1 MPPSAQ
7 DIMLIGG
14 IPALISYQMPRAVYR
29 GVFVGLSAEVD
40 FFASTVAG
48 LEPQGE
54 AALRS
59 FLKLC
64 QREQRSPLL
73 MSDEGR
79 KNYLL
84 EEIYEQMAE
93 PARRC
98 GVDLYAVVRKQVT
111 AFQPGGGEG
120 ASAGAILLTL

>member
-1 MPPSAQ
+1 
-7 DIMLIGG
+7 MLIGG
-14 IPALISYQMPRAVYR
+14 IPALISYQSPRAVFR
-29 GVFVGLSAEVD
+29 GVFVGLNAEVD

-59 FLKLC
+59 FFKRC
-64 QREQRSPLL
+64 QSSQRSPLRL
-73 MSDEGR
+73 SDDGQ

-98 GVDLYAVVRKQVT
+98 GIDLYDVVREQVR
-111 AFQPGGGEG
+111 AFQPGGG
-120 ASAGAILLTL
+120 AAAPAILLSL

>member
-1 MPPSAQ
+1 MPSSVQ

-14 IPALISYQMPRAVYR
+14 IPALISFQVPRALFR
-29 GVFVGLSAEVD
+29 GVFVGLNAEVD

-48 LEPQGE
+48 LEPQGQ

-59 FLKLC
+59 FFTLC
-64 QREQRSPLL
+64 QNNRRSPLRL
-73 MSDEGR
+73 SEDGQ

-84 EEIYEQMAE
+84 EEIYEQMVE

-98 GVDLYAVVRKQVT
+98 GIDLYDVVREQVRS
-111 AFQPGGGEG
+111 FQPGGGD
-120 ASAGAILLTL
+120 AAPAILLSL

>member
-14 IPALISYQMPRAVYR
+14 IPALISYQVPHAVFR
-29 GVFVGLSAEVD
+29 GVFVGLNAEVD

-59 FLKLC
+59 FLHLC
-64 QREQRSPLL
+64 QSNRRSPLL
-73 MSDEGR
+73 LSGDAQ
-79 KNYLL
+79 KTYLL

-93 PARRC
+93 PARQC
-98 GVDLYAVVRKQVT
+98 GIDLYDVVREQVRT
-111 AFQPGGGEG
+111 FQPGEG
-120 ASAGAILLTL
+120 KSAPAILLSL

>member
-40 FFASTVAG
+40 FFANTVAG

-59 FLKLC
+59 FFKLC
-64 QREQRSPLL
+64 QREQRSPLQV
-73 MSDEGR
+73 SDEGR

-98 GVDLYAVVRKQVT
+98 GIDLYAVVREQVT
-111 AFQPGGGEG
+111 AFQPGGEG
-120 ASAGAILLTL
+120 GSAGAILLSL

>member
-14 IPALISYQMPRAVYR
+14 IPALISYQVPRAVFR
-29 GVFVGLSAEVD
+29 GVFVGLNAEVD

-59 FLKLC
+59 FLQLC
-64 QREQRSPLL
+64 QRTRRSPLRL
-73 MSDEGR
+73 SDGGQ

-98 GVDLYAVVRKQVT
+98 GIDLYHVVREQVRT
-111 AFQPGGGEG
+111 FEPGGGRG
-120 ASAGAILLTL
+120 APAILLSL

>member
-1 MPPSAQ
+1 
-7 DIMLIGG
+7 MLIGG
-14 IPALISYQMPRAVYR
+14 IPALISYQMPRAVFR
-29 GVFVGLSAEVD
+29 GVFVGLNGEVD

-59 FLKLC
+59 YLKLC
-64 QREQRSPLL
+64 QRTLSSPLRV
-73 MSDEGR
+73 SEGGQ
-79 KNYLL
+79 KDYLL

-98 GVDLYAVVRKQVT
+98 GIDLYEVVREQVQ
-111 AFQPGGGEG
+111 AFQPGGEG
-120 ASAGAILLTL
+120 AAPAILLSL

>member
-1 MPPSAQ
+1 
-7 DIMLIGG
+7 MLIGG
-14 IPALISYQMPRAVYR
+14 IPVLISYQLPHAVFR

-64 QREQRSPLL
+64 QNTRRSPLL
-73 MSDEGR
+73 LSEGGQ

-84 EEIYEQMAE
+84 EELYEQMAE
-93 PARRC
+93 PARLS
-98 GVDLYAVVRKQVT
+98 GIDLYDVVRRQVRT
-111 AFQPGGGEG
+111 FQPGAGVG
-120 ASAGAILLTL
+120 APAILLSL

>member
-1 MPPSAQ
+1 MSPPAQ

-14 IPALISYQMPRAVYR
+14 IPALISYQMPRAVFR
-29 GVFVGLSAEVD
+29 GVFVGLDAEVD

-64 QREQRSPLL
+64 QRTRRAPLRV
-73 MSDEGR
+73 SEGGQ
-79 KNYLL
+79 KDYLL

-98 GVDLYAVVRKQVT
+98 GIDLYEVVREQVQ
-111 AFQPGGGEG
+111 AFQPGGGVG
-120 ASAGAILLTL
+120 ASAILLSL

>member
-14 IPALISYQMPRAVYR
+14 IPALISYQVPRSVFR
-29 GVFVGLSAEVD
+29 GVFVGLNAEVD

-48 LEPQGE
+48 LEPHGE

-59 FLKLC
+59 FLNLC
-64 QREQRSPLL
+64 QSNRRSPLL
-73 MSDEGR
+73 LSGDAQ
-79 KNYLL
+79 KTYLL

-98 GVDLYAVVRKQVT
+98 GIDLYDVVREQVRT
-111 AFQPGGGEG
+111 FQPGGGK
-120 ASAGAILLTL
+120 AAPAILLSL

>member
-14 IPALISYQMPRAVYR
+14 IPALISYQAPREVYR
-29 GVFVGLSAEVD
+29 GVFVGLNAEVD
-40 FFASTVAG
+40 FFANTVAG

-64 QREQRSPLL
+64 QRDQRSPLRV
-73 MSDEGR
+73 SDEGR

-98 GVDLYAVVRKQVT
+98 GIDLYAVVQEQVR
-111 AFQPGGGEG
+111 AFQPGGEG
-120 ASAGAILLTL
+120 LTTRAILLSL

>member
-1 MPPSAQ
+1 
-7 DIMLIGG
+7 MLIGG
-14 IPALISYQMPRAVYR
+14 IPALISYQSPRAVFR
-29 GVFVGLSAEVD
+29 GVFVGLNAEVD

-59 FLKLC
+59 FLKRC
-64 QREQRSPLL
+64 QCSQRSPLRL
-73 MSDEGR
+73 SDDGQ

-98 GVDLYAVVRKQVT
+98 GIDLYDVVREQVR
-111 AFQPGGGEG
+111 AFQPGGGAG
-120 ASAGAILLTL
+120 APAILLSL

>member
-14 IPALISYQMPRAVYR
+14 IPALISYQAPRAVYR
-29 GVFVGLSAEVD
+29 GVFVGLNAEVD
-40 FFASTVAG
+40 FFANTVAG

-64 QREQRSPLL
+64 QRDQRSPLRV
-73 MSDEGR
+73 SDEGR

-98 GVDLYAVVRKQVT
+98 GIDLYAVVQEQVR
-111 AFQPGGGEG
+111 ALQPGGEG
-120 ASAGAILLTL
+120 LTTRAILLSL

>member
-1 MPPSAQ
+1 MPSSAQ

-14 IPALISYQMPRAVYR
+14 IPALISFQVSRAVFR
-29 GVFVGLSAEVD
+29 GVFVGLNAEVD

-64 QREQRSPLL
+64 QCNQRSPLRL
-73 MSDEGR
+73 SDGGQ

-84 EEIYEQMAE
+84 EEIYEQMVE
-93 PARRC
+93 PARLC
-98 GVDLYAVVRKQVT
+98 GIDLYDVVREQVR
-111 AFQPGGGEG
+111 AFQPGGAGGG
-120 ASAGAILLTL
+120 AAPAILLSL